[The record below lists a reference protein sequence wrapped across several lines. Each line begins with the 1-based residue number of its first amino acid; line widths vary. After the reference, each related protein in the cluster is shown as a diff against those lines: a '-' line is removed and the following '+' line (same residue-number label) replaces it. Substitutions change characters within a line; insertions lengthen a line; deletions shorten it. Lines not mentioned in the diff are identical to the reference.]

1 MTAPRTPQQ
10 NDVAERRNRTLL
22 DMVRSMMSYSTL
34 PISFWG
40 YALNTAMYLLN
51 LAPSKP
57 VPKTPVELWNR
68 SVPSIRHLHIW
79 GCLAHVLKG
88 KSNKLQSKTK
98 VVFFVGYPKGTVGG
112 LFYSH
117 KNNKVFA
124 STNARFL
131 ENDYMNDY
139 TPRSRVVLAK
149 MNEPVNEQPMDE
161 TRDDMVVL
169 GTPQDIIH
177 EMSST

>member
-1 MTAPRTPQQ
+1 M
-10 NDVAERRNRTLL
+10 
-22 DMVRSMMSYSTL
+22 
-34 PISFWG
+34 
-40 YALNTAMYLLN
+40 
-51 LAPSKP
+51 
-57 VPKTPVELWNR
+57 
-68 SVPSIRHLHIW
+68 
-79 GCLAHVLKG
+79 
-88 KSNKLQSKTK
+88 
-98 VVFFVGYPKGTVGG
+98 VFFVGYPKGTVGG

-139 TPRSRVVLAK
+139 TPRSRIVLAE
-149 MNEPVNEQPMDE
+149 MNEPVNEQPMDD